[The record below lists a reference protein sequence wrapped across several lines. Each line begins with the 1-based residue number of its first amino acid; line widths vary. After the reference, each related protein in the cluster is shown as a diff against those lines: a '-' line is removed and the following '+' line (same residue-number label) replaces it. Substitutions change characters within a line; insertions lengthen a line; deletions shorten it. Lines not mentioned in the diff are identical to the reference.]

1 MKKLISILLI
11 LALVLCGC
19 TQAVK
24 PQDTTTAPSAPESAV
39 QSTDAT
45 QAGGP
50 GDSTGFTAHFIDVAQ
65 ADSILLECGGKFMLI
80 DGGNSSES
88 SKVVSY
94 LLKQGVTEL
103 EAVVGTHGHGDH
115 VGGLAGALAKF
126 PAKQVYCG
134 TKSYNSKAFR
144 DFEKYADQQG
154 LTLEIPEPGLSFPL
168 GDATVTVLGPVKHD
182 YEDPNNTSIILMV
195 QYGENRFLF
204 TGDMEREAEA
214 DLLDSGADVKADVL
228 KVGHHGS
235 NSSTTYRFLREV
247 DPKYAVIMCGKGNTY
262 GHPHEPV
269 LSRLKD
275 AGVPAYRT
283 DELGTIRIHS
293 DGKNLSVEWEK
304 KAQPGACETEEYQ
317 NYFVGDNRRKVF
329 HTRDCSLVPDNQFRL
344 KIFDTYDEAI
354 EAGYEACP
362 HCNPKGN

>member
-1 MKKLISILLI
+1 MKKLISILLV

-19 TQAVK
+19 TQAMK
-24 PQDTTTAPSAPESAV
+24 PQDAATAPSASGSALPP
-39 QSTDAT
+39 SAPNH
-45 QAGGP
+45 AEGP
-50 GDSTGFTAHFIDVAQ
+50 GDSSGFTAHFIDVAQ
-65 ADSILLECGGKFMLI
+65 ADSILLECDGKFMLI

-103 EAVVGTHGHGDH
+103 EVVVGTHGHGDH

-126 PAKQVYCG
+126 PTKQVYSG

-144 DFEKYADQQG
+144 DFEKYAGQQG

-168 GDATVTVLGPVKHD
+168 GAATVTVLGPVKTG
-182 YEDPNNTSIILMV
+182 YEDPNNTSIVLMV

-204 TGDMEREAEA
+204 TGDMEREGET

-228 KVGHHGS
+228 KIGHHGS

-247 DPKYAVIMCGKGNTY
+247 DPQYAVIMCGKGNTY
-262 GHPHEPV
+262 GHPHEAV

-293 DGKNLSVEWEK
+293 DGKNLSAEWEK
-304 KAQPGACETEEYQ
+304 KVQPGASETEEYL
-317 NYFVGDNRRKVF
+317 NYFVGDNRREVF

-354 EAGYEACP
+354 AAGYEACP
-362 HCNPKGN
+362 HCNPKG